1 MANNKEL
8 FRTTRKLLQKTSGQ
22 LNMSQTTTGRMV
34 ILNETNQQKIKEA
47 VKLLDKAA
55 MLLYEVR

>member
-1 MANNKEL
+1 MANNTEL

-22 LNMSQTTTGRMV
+22 LNISQTTTGRMV